1 MRAWMGVLRAAA
13 WRLRWLY
20 AVALVATVLQIA
32 LGWASIGRALAAG
45 SAAVWRG
52 VSPLVVALWA
62 LLVAVAASLFLAAW
76 PAINAVGSR
85 LVGAVGAYRG
95 LRATLIGVGIL
106 AALVVV
112 VVFLPPLFVPS
123 LGNPT
128 RQTTAENAVRTTL
141 LQDLGGAV
149 LLLGA
154 WFTWRQLQT
163 AREGQLTERFKQGLD
178 PRAPTRIGRADA
190 VGTVS
195 GHHPVWIR
203 VTAARGARHATWP
216 AVVLPAAAKVLGV
229 LVDRVPVR
237 PLGPGR

>member
-1 MRAWMGVLRAAA
+1 
-13 WRLRWLY
+13 
-20 AVALVATVLQIA
+20 
-32 LGWASIGRALAAG
+32 
-45 SAAVWRG
+45 
-52 VSPLVVALWA
+52 
-62 LLVAVAASLFLAAW
+62 
-76 PAINAVGSR
+76 
-85 LVGAVGAYRG
+85 VGAVGAYRG

-203 VTAARGARHATWP
+203 VTAARGARQATWP